1 MSTLPPSR
9 AHEHQPGASSGQGEP
24 TSTDTTSPNG
34 DPGQREA
41 LEKSERDAARS
52 HPENYKDES
61 TDDKVVEIGPDMSDA
76 PIEGLD
82 PPSDRR
88 H

>member
-9 AHEHQPGASSGQGEP
+9 ANERQHEASAGQ
-24 TSTDTTSPNG
+24 STAPADTTPPNG
-34 DPGQREA
+34 DPRQREA
-41 LEKSERDAARS
+41 LEKSERDAARP

-61 TDDKVVEIGPDMSDA
+61 TDNKVVEIGPDMSDA

-82 PPSDRR
+82 PPSDRGP
-88 H
+88 